1 VTTWRRNARY
11 RLRRVRPRRLAL
23 LAAVVAAVLGPGA
36 ESRAAGPTITVMTR
50 NVFLGADPAPA
61 INAPGI
67 GQAIDGAGAVWNEL
81 QGTKFVERAVPLA
94 REIKRSNADLVGLQE
109 VALWRKQTPSDG
121 GAPPISP
128 LPSATPATAIEQ
140 DFLAILRR
148 ELGSSYRVAVVQ
160 EEFDAELPV
169 DADGSDATGT
179 GPLAGF
185 GADFDARLTMRD
197 VILVKR
203 GSKVGLGKTRTGH
216 FKTRYETNVG
226 GIAIP
231 VDRGWA
237 SVEARI
243 GKRRFRFLDTHL
255 EAFGDPKI
263 REAQAKELTRK
274 AVVTGRDKGE
284 RTPSGLWPSDPA
296 AWSAGCGCGTE
307 AAYQRACGPAPRGMR
322 FSRGLGAA
330 LIAVAAFTAIA
341 PAADALPPIK
351 IRLPHI
357 DVPNPTLRP
366 LRRQDWAVETRAY
379 DERLAA
385 AGSEEALS
393 AEETLRQI
401 RAKQRL
407 DVVERCLSA
416 AATGVRDGTIQ
427 SYVDTGQAESVTDA
441 ASTAI
446 IDCVNSRV
454 SGFLPQEGVETVGS
468 ALADE
473 LVTAVENADPGSSSV
488 YVPIDWSTVSYAATG
503 PGYPTNSGGGGGQSP
518 WPIVGLAGGLFLA
531 ALVVRGIIRRS

>member
-81 QGTKFVERAVPLA
+81 QSTKFVERAVPLA

-203 GSKVGLGKTRTGH
+203 GSKVRLGKTRTGH
-216 FKTRYETNVG
+216 FKTRYEPNVG

-243 GKRRFRFLDTHL
+243 GKHRFRFLDTHL
-255 EAFGDPKI
+255 EAFGDLKI
-263 REAQAKELTRK
+263 REAQAKELTKVPLKTSKQLVLVGDLNSGVARHNEPEQPGDDLAFRALARFGMKDNGARQSCCYDSLFDPNGIFDHTVDHVLSKPALVTRK
-274 AVVTGRDKGE
+274 AAVTGRDQGE
-284 RTPSGLWPSDPA
+284 RTPSGLWPSDH
-296 AWSAGCGCGTE
+296 GGVV
-307 AAYQRACGPAPRGMR
+307 
-322 FSRGLGAA
+322 SRL
-330 LIAVAAFTAIA
+330 
-341 PAADALPPIK
+341 
-351 IRLPHI
+351 RLR
-357 DVPNPTLRP
+357 N
-366 LRRQDWAVETRAY
+366 
-379 DERLAA
+379 
-385 AGSEEALS
+385 
-393 AEETLRQI
+393 
-401 RAKQRL
+401 
-407 DVVERCLSA
+407 
-416 AATGVRDGTIQ
+416 
-427 SYVDTGQAESVTDA
+427 
-441 ASTAI
+441 
-446 IDCVNSRV
+446 
-454 SGFLPQEGVETVGS
+454 
-468 ALADE
+468 
-473 LVTAVENADPGSSSV
+473 
-488 YVPIDWSTVSYAATG
+488 
-503 PGYPTNSGGGGGQSP
+503 
-518 WPIVGLAGGLFLA
+518 
-531 ALVVRGIIRRS
+531 